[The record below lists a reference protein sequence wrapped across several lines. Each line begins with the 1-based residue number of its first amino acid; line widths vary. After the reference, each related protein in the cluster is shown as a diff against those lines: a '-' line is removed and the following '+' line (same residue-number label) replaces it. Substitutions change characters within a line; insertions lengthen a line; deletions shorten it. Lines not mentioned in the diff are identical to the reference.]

1 VIARR
6 SGEILAGGLGHEK
19 PAHMRVEERRGACVG
34 GKIVPRYRLTFNGMY
49 TAKTCPS
56 LDGGAQELTKTP
68 RISAAI
74 AASIVVPA
82 IVADGGDQAARRI
95 AAPAPG

>member
-1 VIARR
+1 VPKKINLKKPNISVKRAQNSSEDATELK
-6 SGEILAGGLGHEK
+6 SGGQLTV
-19 PAHMRVEERRGACVG
+19 VE
-34 GKIVPRYRLTFNGMY
+34 P
-49 TAKTCPS
+49 
-56 LDGGAQELTKTP
+56 TKTP
-68 RISAAI
+68 RISAAV

>member
-1 VIARR
+1 
-6 SGEILAGGLGHEK
+6 
-19 PAHMRVEERRGACVG
+19 M
-34 GKIVPRYRLTFNGMY
+34 
-49 TAKTCPS
+49 PS
-56 LDGGAQELTKTP
+56 LDGGAQEPTKTP